1 MLESKNKD
9 DFCPPNNVLPERLK
23 NLIALGVAKLIA
35 IYDPSNESLEVL
47 SRNDCGDCIF
57 AISSLDIEA
66 LYQPI
71 PKICPT
77 IRKKAEEKG
86 IKLMTG
92 TCKTVKAIVEN
103 LCNLKELE

>member
-1 MLESKNKD
+1 MRIAMGLKENIGMESSI
-9 DFCPPNNVLPERLK
+9 V
-23 NLIALGVAKLIA
+23 ALGAAKVIA
-35 IYDPSNESLEVL
+35 IYNPDNDTLEVL
-47 SRNDCGDCIF
+47 NREDCSDCIS

-66 LYQPI
+66 LYQPV

-92 TCKTVKAIVEN
+92 TCKTVKAIIEN
-103 LCNLKELE
+103 LCDLKELE

>member
-1 MLESKNKD
+1 MNMRIAMGLKKDFGKESSIV
-9 DFCPPNNVLPERLK
+9 VLGAARL
-23 NLIALGVAKLIA
+23 IG
-35 IYDPSNESLEVL
+35 IYDPSNESLEIL
-47 SRNDCGDCIF
+47 NRNNCGDCIS

-77 IRKKAEEKG
+77 IRNKAEEKG

-92 TCKTVKAIVEN
+92 TCKTVKAIIEN
-103 LCNLKELE
+103 LCDLKELE

>member
-1 MLESKNKD
+1 MRIAMGLKENIGMESSI
-9 DFCPPNNVLPERLK
+9 V
-23 NLIALGVAKLIA
+23 ALGAAELIG
-35 IYDPSNESLEVL
+35 IYDPTKKKLEIL
-47 SRNDCGDCIF
+47 SRNGCEDCIS

-66 LYQPI
+66 LYQPV

-92 TCKTVKAIVEN
+92 TCKTVKAIIEN
-103 LCNLKELE
+103 LCDLKELE

>member
-1 MLESKNKD
+1 MNMRIAMGLKENIGMESSI
-9 DFCPPNNVLPERLK
+9 V
-23 NLIALGVAKLIA
+23 ALGAAELIG
-35 IYDPSNESLEVL
+35 IYDPTKKKLEIL
-47 SRNDCGDCIF
+47 SRNVCEDCIS

-66 LYQPI
+66 LYQPV

-92 TCKTVKAIVEN
+92 TCKTVKAIIEN
-103 LCNLKELE
+103 LCDLKELE